1 MTTTTAVDP
10 VATVNDALAASG
22 ANYRFTSVV
31 LVGEETLTSISG
43 VVDGNSVAA
52 EIETGASELSY
63 VRTSEGEWVTGP
75 DGDWVVLEGEPPVTA
90 PLGSMADVGDLAL
103 ESGNSES
110 GVFTGLL
117 GPAAGP
123 AQGIP
128 FSLTVEGGVVSEV
141 RYQVDTGGEIAQ
153 VITTLSDIGAAGTV
167 SKPEG
172 V

>member
-1 MTTTTAVDP
+1 
-10 VATVNDALAASG
+10 
-22 ANYRFTSVV
+22 
-31 LVGEETLTSISG
+31 
-43 VVDGNSVAA
+43 
-52 EIETGASELSY
+52 
-63 VRTSEGEWVTGP
+63 
-75 DGDWVVLEGEPPVTA
+75 
-90 PLGSMADVGDLAL
+90 
-103 ESGNSES
+103 
-110 GVFTGLL
+110 VFTGLL